1 MAKAHEIR
9 TYTIGRPPQTT
20 GLGGLSM
27 KVTILIGITFMVSMV
42 FIWANQWKL
51 AFMAAAIGAV
61 LIGLVNLRVAGRS
74 VASHMQLAWQRFR
87 RNGRGENLY
96 VAGQDS
102 RIPGGRFS
110 LPGVLARQELVSS
123 EDSTGRP
130 YAVAVDRANNQAT
143 VFFSLQLTGAVD
155 RTGEERDQNT
165 ADWARFEAGLSL
177 SGDVVSCV
185 TVVANRP
192 ATGQLAEQEVRQQ
205 VKDDAPALARKIMG
219 EAASMLSV
227 GGGELEAHMALTFKI
242 DRIAGDDDDEFVR
255 QMDYR
260 IPNIYPQLSWA
271 GIRAEP
277 MDYEEVVSRAHTFFN
292 PSSETLFEQIRVEGR
307 QHHLDWENA
316 GPTWALAD
324 NKLYAHENCRSVSW
338 EMIEAPSSTFEDTA
352 LTPLARHNAHVPR
365 SRMAMI
371 YEPVPASRGMKMVE
385 REHKDA
391 LVGMNSSKSITKIG
405 ATVRAEETES
415 ARRAVARGAQMG
427 LRSLLFTATMGP
439 DEDINRVTSAVEQ
452 AGSQASIRLHQMTG
466 MHDAGFE
473 LSAGLGVTPEMRG
486 TTSGLLR

>member
-27 KVTILIGITFMVSMV
+27 KVTVLIGITFMISMI
-42 FIWANQWKL
+42 FIWTNQWKM
-51 AFMAAAIGAV
+51 AFITAAAGAV

-74 VASHMQLAWQRFR
+74 VASHIQLAWQRFR
-87 RNGRGENLY
+87 RNSKGENLY
-96 VAGQDS
+96 VSGQDS

-110 LPGVLARQELVSS
+110 LPGVLARQELIAST
-123 EDSTGRP
+123 DSTGHP
-130 YAVAVDRANNQAT
+130 YALIVDRASNHVT
-143 VFFSLQLTGAVD
+143 VLLDLQLTGAVD

-185 TVVANRP
+185 TVIANRP
-192 ATGQLAEQEVRQQ
+192 ATGQLAKQEVRQQ
-205 VKDDAPALARKIMG
+205 VKDDAPALARQIMG
-219 EAASMLSV
+219 EAANMLSV

-242 DRIAGDDDDEFVR
+242 DGAGKDDEFIR
-255 QMDYR
+255 QVDYR
-260 IPNIYPQLSWA
+260 IPNIYPQLTWA

-277 MDYEEVVSRAHTFFN
+277 MDYEAVVARAHTFFN
-292 PSSETLFEQIRVEGR
+292 PASETLFEQLRVEGR
-307 QHHLDWENA
+307 KHHLDWENA

-324 NKLYAHENCRSVSW
+324 HKLYAHENCRSVSW
-338 EMIEAPSSTFEDTA
+338 EMTEAPASTFEDTV
-352 LTPLARHNAHVPR
+352 LTSLARHNIHVPR
-365 SRMAMI
+365 SRLTMI
-371 YEPVPASRGMKMVE
+371 YEPVPASKGMRMVE

-427 LRSLLFTATMGP
+427 LRSLLFTATMAP
-439 DEDINRVTSAVEQ
+439 EEDINRVTSAVEQ

-473 LSAGLGVTPEMRG
+473 ISAGLGVTPEMRA
-486 TTSGLLR
+486 TTAGLLR